1 MGQGDL
7 ENRSHFR
14 KTTRPIGRTLRFV
27 TGMLLIASMSPF
39 YLQGNSAFM
48 LASLGMAAALV
59 IFYMLVH
66 VLVSRYWPRLNRWLG
81 ACLVLAPMTAVY
93 FFGFGGG
100 YIFGAG
106 EGQLGVLTF
115 LGVSLLLAGV
125 RGDSGCE
132 VMTIPGLVF
141 KQHTPLA
148 CIVFSPI
155 DWWEQWAFNK

>member
-1 MGQGDL
+1 MGQSDL
-7 ENRSHFR
+7 ERSHFR
-14 KTTRPIGRTLRFV
+14 KATRPIGRALRFV
-27 TGMLLIASMSPF
+27 AGLLLIASVSPF
-39 YLQGNSAFM
+39 YLQGNSAFR
-48 LASLGMAAALV
+48 LTSLGVAAALV

-66 VLVSRYWPRLNRWLG
+66 VRVSRYWPRLNRWLG
-81 ACLVLAPMTAVY
+81 ACLALAPTLAVY

-125 RGDSGCE
+125 RGDLGCE

-141 KQHTPLA
+141 KQHTHLA
-148 CIVFSPI
+148 CIVFSPF
-155 DWWEQWAFNK
+155 DWLEQRVFNK

>member
-1 MGQGDL
+1 
-7 ENRSHFR
+7 
-14 KTTRPIGRTLRFV
+14 
-27 TGMLLIASMSPF
+27 MLLIASVIPF
-39 YLQGNSAFM
+39 YLPGAIAFV
-48 LASLGMAAALV
+48 LTSLGVAAALV
-59 IFYMLVH
+59 ILYTLVH

-81 ACLVLAPMTAVY
+81 AYLALAPLAAVY
-93 FFGFGGG
+93 VFGSGGG

-125 RGDSGCE
+125 RGDLGCE

-141 KQHTPLA
+141 KQHTHLA

-155 DWWEQWAFNK
+155 DWLEQRVFNK